1 MPLPVASNQARPA
14 LVAGL
19 ALAVVVISATSR
31 CAGTTT
37 GPQDSLLAAGRWVGS
52 AGVCLS
58 VAPEGCDFVAGCGH
72 GQFPRPTVH
81 ADGSFAVQGTYRIE
95 VGPVS
100 ANPPPPARFNGT
112 LSNGTLAVTVT
123 PSDPTLQPFT
133 SQLQLTNDVTKCSVP
148 CV

>member
-1 MPLPVASNQARPA
+1 MRLGVASNHSGPER
-14 LVAGL
+14 LAGL
-19 ALAVVVISATSR
+19 VLAVIVISTTSH

-37 GPQDSLLAAGRWVGS
+37 GPQDSLLAAGRWNS
-52 AGVCLS
+52 STGVCLS
-58 VAPEGCDFVAGCGH
+58 VATGGCDFVAGCGH

-100 ANPPPPARFNGT
+100 INPAPPARFNGT
-112 LSNGTLAVTVT
+112 LNQGILTVTVT
-123 PSDPTLQPFT
+123 PSDPTLQPFST
-133 SQLQLTNDVTKCSVP
+133 QLQLTNDVSKCGVL